1 MATLAVVGAIA
12 TEFTGATV
20 TVTLVV
26 PLLPSLVAVIVA
38 DPAATAVMTPADT
51 VATEAALVD
60 HVTTRSVTTVPLASF
75 TVSVG
80 VAVCEMTRAKL
91 GGDSVTLPTGI
102 AVTVTV
108 EDPLFPSAVAVIVAV
123 PPATPVTTPDDDTVA
138 VDALLVPHVIGR
150 FVTTVPFSSFT
161 VAVNVVV
168 CVATTLAVAGATV
181 TVPTGTGV
189 TVTPIVPLLPSLVAV
204 TVDEP
209 IVTPVATPAE
219 DTVTLP
225 LLLAHVTTRPVRTL
239 PAASFKIGLSV
250 VVRPTTTEAVGD
262 PNVTV
267 ATGGS
272 VTVSTDDP
280 LFPSLVAV
288 IVAVP
293 APTAV
298 TVPVCETVATLAA
311 LVDHVTTRSVTTVPA
326 TFFTSTDSGAVW
338 PTIIADVAGATTTDP
353 TASAGTVIVAVPDFP
368 SLVAVIVVPPG
379 ATAVTTPAV
388 ETVAIALFAV
398 LHVTVRPVSVLPSAS
413 FVVAVSVVV

>member
-1 MATLAVVGAIA
+1 MGTLAVVGAIA

-138 VDALLVPHVIGR
+138 VDALLVPHVMGR
-150 FVTTVPFSSFT
+150 LVTTVPFSSFT

-168 CVATTLAVAGATV
+168 
-181 TVPTGTGV
+181 
-189 TVTPIVPLLPSLVAV
+189 
-204 TVDEP
+204 
-209 IVTPVATPAE
+209 
-219 DTVTLP
+219 
-225 LLLAHVTTRPVRTL
+225 
-239 PAASFKIGLSV
+239 
-250 VVRPTTTEAVGD
+250 
-262 PNVTV
+262 
-267 ATGGS
+267 
-272 VTVSTDDP
+272 
-280 LFPSLVAV
+280 
-288 IVAVP
+288 
-293 APTAV
+293 
-298 TVPVCETVATLAA
+298 
-311 LVDHVTTRSVTTVPA
+311 
-326 TFFTSTDSGAVW
+326 
-338 PTIIADVAGATTTDP
+338 
-353 TASAGTVIVAVPDFP
+353 
-368 SLVAVIVVPPG
+368 
-379 ATAVTTPAV
+379 
-388 ETVAIALFAV
+388 
-398 LHVTVRPVSVLPSAS
+398 
-413 FVVAVSVVV
+413 